1 MNPFSRAAP
10 NSILG
15 VLGSALGGATDATQL
30 VAPAPQVPPTNPIA
44 AALSGATGP
53 VDVFGDQGQPPS
65 SQPAADLTPYA
76 VDGAT
81 RPDSFSGMQPQF
93 QSALGKFISSAPP
106 EIRNQ
111 LQIYS
116 GYRSP
121 EKQQELYSQALQKY
135 GSPEE
140 ARKWVAPPGNSQHNK
155 GDAADIRF
163 LSPAAK
169 DWAHSNAQAAGLT
182 FPLGNEPWHIEPIG
196 ARGSS
201 TRQSPATGPGP
212 TSDRDAIS
220 SIESGGDY
228 SAIGPA
234 VNGGNAIG
242 KYQIMSYNV
251 PQWTKSVLG
260 TAMTPEQFRANPQAQ
275 DAVFD
280 AKFNEYKSKYGD
292 QGAAQAWI
300 GGEGSV
306 GHSERRDKATGLSVG
321 AYAQRF
327 ANAKGGGHGG
337 QSAVDRVLN
346 PSQQLADASGY
357 ADAGDSQS
365 SPQGQPQGNVEP
377 GQVASR
383 QTVPDVQV
391 EPATLPETGPARS
404 NAPRVAAEVQSVL
417 QRVMTEDPKATQRRL
432 ALAAKVHGQKAP
444 VTNG

>member
-10 NSILG
+10 DSILG
-15 VLGSALGGATDATQL
+15 MLGNALGGGVSATPAAPVVNPMASALGA
-30 VAPAPQVPPTNPIA
+30 VSPAA
-44 AALSGATGP
+44 GP
-53 VDVFGDQGQPPS
+53 VGVFGDNKTP
-65 SQPAADLTPYA
+65 DLTPYA

-81 RPDSFSGMQPQF
+81 RPDSFTKMQPQF
-93 QSALGKFISSAPP
+93 QGALGKFIASAPP
-106 EIRNQ
+106 EIRSQ

-121 EKQQELYSQALQKY
+121 EKQSELYNQALQKY

-169 DWAHSNAQAAGLT
+169 DWAHANAQAAGLN

-196 ARGSS
+196 ARGQKSAGPSS
-201 TRQSPATGPGP
+201 AGP

-251 PQWTKSVLG
+251 PQWTKQILG
-260 TAMTPEQFRANPQAQ
+260 TAMTADQFRASPQAQ

-306 GHSERRDKATGLSVG
+306 GHPERRDKATGLSVG
-321 AYAQRF
+321 AYVQRF
-327 ANAKGGGHGG
+327 ANAKGGTL
-337 QSAVDRVLN
+337 SPVDRVLN
-346 PSQQLADASGY
+346 PSQSLADASLY
-357 ADAGDSQS
+357 AAVPDGQPGATSQ
-365 SPQGQPQGNVEP
+365 PQPNVGAQGQQPDQPAAEEP
-377 GQVASR
+377 FK
-383 QTVPDVQV
+383 
-391 EPATLPETGPARS
+391 PAELPEVAPARS
-404 NAPRVAAEVQSVL
+404 NAGRVAGEVQSVL
-417 QRVMTEDPKATQRRL
+417 QRVMNEDPKATQRRL

-444 VTNG
+444 TTNA